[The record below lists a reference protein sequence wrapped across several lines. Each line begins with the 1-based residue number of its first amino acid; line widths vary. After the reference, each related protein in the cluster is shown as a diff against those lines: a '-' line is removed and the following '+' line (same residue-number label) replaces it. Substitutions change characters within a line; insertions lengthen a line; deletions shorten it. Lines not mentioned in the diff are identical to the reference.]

1 MKSYL
6 TTLCYLVKGDK
17 VLMLHRVVKK
27 NDVNKDKW
35 IGVGGHFEKNESPE
49 DCARREIFE
58 ETGLVVTKLDL
69 RAVVTFI
76 SGKMD
81 HAEYMFLFLAR
92 DWTGTPHECDEGVLA
107 WTDFDAVK
115 KLELWEGDRI
125 FLKLV
130 SENHPF
136 FSLKLTY
143 DADDLLKEAVLDGEE
158 MELFDI
164 LGEDGKPTGLVR
176 ERSVAHEMGT
186 LHQTVHMW
194 VVRKRPD
201 GSFDLL
207 VQKRAKDKDSYP
219 GCLDISSAGHMHAGD
234 GMEESVVREFS
245 EELGIKAPYSDFTF
259 AFDHR
264 SYHESVF
271 YGRPFRDAELSHV
284 HIYEKPVD
292 IENLTLQKEEV
303 ESVQW
308 ISLSDLAA
316 LVLSGSDKTC
326 VDKDELRKLASYL
339 EIRQQAERK

>member
-69 RAVVTFI
+69 RGVVTFI
-76 SGKMD
+76 SGKLD

-107 WTDFDAVK
+107 WTDFEAVK

-143 DADDLLKEAVLDGEE
+143 DANDLLKEAVLDGEK

-176 ERSVAHEMGT
+176 ERSVVHEMGT

-201 GSFDLL
+201 GSYDLL
-207 VQKRAKDKDSYP
+207 VQKRAR
-219 GCLDISSAGHMHAGD
+219 I
-234 GMEESVVREFS
+234 
-245 EELGIKAPYSDFTF
+245 
-259 AFDHR
+259 
-264 SYHESVF
+264 
-271 YGRPFRDAELSHV
+271 
-284 HIYEKPVD
+284 
-292 IENLTLQKEEV
+292 
-303 ESVQW
+303 
-308 ISLSDLAA
+308 LAA
-316 LVLSGSDKTC
+316 LTSRRQATCTRETGWKRALCGNSPRSLASRLRIRTLPLPLTTAPTMKACSMGGLSGTRSSPMSMSMRNRWTSKSSPSR
-326 VDKDELRKLASYL
+326 RKRWSRCSGSAFRTSRLLS
-339 EIRQQAERK
+339 